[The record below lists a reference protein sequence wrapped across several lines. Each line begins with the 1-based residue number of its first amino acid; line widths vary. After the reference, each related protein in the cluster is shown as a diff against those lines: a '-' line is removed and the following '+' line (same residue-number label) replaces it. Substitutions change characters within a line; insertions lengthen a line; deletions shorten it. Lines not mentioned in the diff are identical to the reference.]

1 MTGKFDATC
10 ARESGGFTATDDK
23 SRRSGDSEHFGAG
36 SWSNDDGKGGN
47 ANAPGERESRE
58 PSRKYIVRARSPE
71 RC

>member
-36 SWSNDDGKGGN
+36 SWSNDDGKDRSADAGRKRQGG
-47 ANAPGERESRE
+47 ES
-58 PSRKYIVRARSPE
+58 SGKHVVRARSP
-71 RC
+71 RDG